1 MKTGAAEQRVEADE
15 AEHNGA
21 SQLNS
26 VFGDYSVAGMPPAGV
41 LAFGKVRLWLR

>member
-1 MKTGAAEQRVEADE
+1 MPENHEAAEQRVEADE

-26 VFGDYSVAGMPPAGV
+26 VFGGLLKD
-41 LAFGKVRLWLR
+41 RD